1 MNINDKKITPELFR
15 HVGKDIEEM
24 ESISRPSITFWKEG
38 WLRIR
43 TDKAAF
49 LALIILTLYVLLAI
63 FAPMLS
69 RYAFDQQDAY
79 AMRQSFSADHWFG
92 TDSLGRDL
100 WVRIW
105 VGARVSLSIG
115 FIAALINS
123 VIGTVLGGFSGYI
136 GGKFDMILMRIID
149 VIYGIPSMIVNILVM
164 VVLGPGMESL
174 IVAMVI
180 TGWAGTCRFSRG
192 EVYRLK
198 EQEFVLA
205 ARVLG
210 QSTFM
215 IIVREIIP
223 NIMGLL
229 VTNLTMAIPSAIFRE
244 AFLSYIGL
252 GISPPDASWGVLAK
266 EGTALMQVAPHLLYV
281 PAFFIATTV
290 LAFNQLGNGLRDALD
305 PRLRGTD

>member
-1 MNINDKKITPELFR
+1 MDTKDKQITPELFR
-15 HVGKDIEEM
+15 HVGKNIEEM

-49 LALIILTLYVLLAI
+49 LALIILTLYVILAI

-69 RYAFDQQDAY
+69 RYAFDQQNAY
-79 AMRQSFSADHWFG
+79 AMRQSFSAEHWFG

-123 VIGTVLGGFSGYI
+123 VIGTILGGFSGYI
-136 GGKFDMILMRIID
+136 GGKFDMILMRVID

-210 QSTFM
+210 ESTFM
-215 IIVREIIP
+215 IIVREIVP

-290 LAFNQLGNGLRDALD
+290 LAFNQLGNGPRDALD

>member
-1 MNINDKKITPELFR
+1 MDTKDKQITPEFFR
-15 HVGKDIEEM
+15 HVGKNIEEM

-49 LALIILTLYVLLAI
+49 LALIILTLYVILAI

-69 RYAFDQQDAY
+69 RYAFDQQNAY
-79 AMRQSFSADHWFG
+79 AMRQSFSAEHWFG

-123 VIGTVLGGFSGYI
+123 VIGTILGGFSGYI
-136 GGKFDMILMRIID
+136 GGKFDMILMRVID

-210 QSTFM
+210 ESTFM
-215 IIVREIIP
+215 IIVREIVP

>member
-1 MNINDKKITPELFR
+1 MDTKDKQITPELFR
-15 HVGKDIEEM
+15 HVGKNIEEM

-49 LALIILTLYVLLAI
+49 LALIILTLYVILAI

-69 RYAFDQQDAY
+69 RYAFDQQNAY
-79 AMRQSFSADHWFG
+79 AMRQSFSAEHWFG

-123 VIGTVLGGFSGYI
+123 VIGTILGGFSGYI
-136 GGKFDMILMRIID
+136 GGKFDMILMRVID
-149 VIYGIPSMIVNILVM
+149 VIYGIPSMIGNILVM

-210 QSTFM
+210 ESTFM
-215 IIVREIIP
+215 IIVREIVP

>member
-1 MNINDKKITPELFR
+1 MDTKDKQITPELFR
-15 HVGKDIEEM
+15 HVGKNIEEM

-69 RYAFDQQDAY
+69 RYAFDQQNAY
-79 AMRQSFSADHWFG
+79 AMRQSFSAEHWFG

-123 VIGTVLGGFSGYI
+123 VIGTILGGFSGYI
-136 GGKFDMILMRIID
+136 GGKFDMILMRVID

-210 QSTFM
+210 ESTFM
-215 IIVREIIP
+215 IIVREIVP